1 MGKKSHGSAR
11 VSIALKLHNLFSV
24 HLMAE
29 GVEEQASGTDLNEL
43 AITPIVMRGGL
54 YRAVFR

>member
-1 MGKKSHGSAR
+1 
-11 VSIALKLHNLFSV
+11 
-24 HLMAE
+24 MAE